1 MPFLA
6 EMRQVLHRQSL
17 SKKEKLRSSED
28 FIKAYREGKRIKL
41 PGITII
47 TVKNSLPYCR
57 IGISV
62 SKKFGKAVKR
72 NRAKR
77 LIRELFRRNK
87 QIFPP
92 GHDLIF
98 MPHRK
103 CLCLGWKELETNLAR
118 AFKASN
124 RC

>member
-6 EMRQVLHRQSL
+6 KMRQVSDMQSL
-17 SKKEKLRSSED
+17 SKKEKLRSSEN
-28 FIKAYREGKRIKL
+28 FIRAYREGKRIKL

-47 TVKNSLPYCR
+47 TVKNSLHYCR

-87 QIFPP
+87 QIFPL
-92 GHDLIF
+92 GHDLVF
-98 MPHRK
+98 MPHKK
-103 CLCLGWKELETNLAR
+103 CLCLGWNELESNLAR
-118 AFKASN
+118 AFKTSN

>member
-87 QIFPP
+87 QIFPL

>member
-1 MPFLA
+1 MLFLV
-6 EMRQVLHRQSL
+6 EKRQVLHRQSF
-17 SKKEKLRSSED
+17 SKEEKLRTSED
-28 FIKAYREGKRIKL
+28 FIRAYREGKRIKL

-72 NRAKR
+72 SRAKR

-92 GHDLIF
+92 GHDLVF
-98 MPHRK
+98 MPHKK
-103 CLCLGWKELETNLAR
+103 CLYLGWNELESNLAS
-118 AFKASN
+118 AFKTSN
-124 RC
+124 RR